1 MGRERRFSVERGSS
15 YPGDCSHEFRPVAP
29 ARRSRGSFFGGDG
42 EGSESNSRHSRQG
55 AAGAR
60 RNSKSGQPIM
70 TMIFRKPIE
79 GIERPQM
86 PADVVIVGGGPAGM
100 ACALRLA
107 QLIDAHNAAHP
118 DSQLSKENIYV
129 LEKAREIGQHCLS
142 GALLDPRSMREL
154 LPDFEKEAPLD
165 AKVDKESVYFLTE
178 KSKFKFPITPPPLR
192 DHGNYVISLNRF
204 VKWLGSKVEET
215 GITIFTGF
223 AGSELLFEG
232 DRVTGVRTDDKGVDK
247 EGHQKSNFEPGYDL
261 QAKIVILAEG
271 PRGSL
276 TKQLINKFDLAK
288 NTNPQTYGVGV
299 KELWEVPAGRI
310 APGEVIYTMGWP
322 LTTKE
327 YGGAWIYGSKDN
339 VVSLGFVTGL
349 DYADP
354 RLDPQ
359 RVLQQFKRHPFVA
372 KLLEGG
378 KMIRYG
384 AKSLPYGGWWAI
396 PPVAGNGWMILGD
409 SAGFLNSARLKGIHL
424 AIKSGMLAAETAFEA
439 LKKDDSSAAMLGEY
453 QKKVESSWIKDELW
467 KVRNMHQ
474 GFEQGLYAG
483 MFHTGLQMITGGRGL
498 RNRYPARA
506 GHEHMHKLAELPAD
520 GGAEAHLLGPA
531 KGDGRLTFDKLT
543 DLYHSGTK
551 HEEDQPSHLVIDDTN
566 ICNTRCVK
574 EYGSPCQNFC
584 PANVYEMVDDASQPN
599 GKLISLNPSNCV
611 HCKTCDIADPYQII
625 TWVPPEGGGGPNY
638 DGM

>member
-1 MGRERRFSVERGSS
+1 ML
-15 YPGDCSHEFRPVAP
+15 
-29 ARRSRGSFFGGDG
+29 
-42 EGSESNSRHSRQG
+42 
-55 AAGAR
+55 
-60 RNSKSGQPIM
+60 
-70 TMIFRKPIE
+70 IFRKPLE

-118 DSQLSKENIYV
+118 DAQLSKENIYV
-129 LEKAREIGQHCLS
+129 LEKAREVGQHCLS

-154 LPDFEKEAPLD
+154 LPGFEKEAPLD
-165 AKVDKESVYFLTE
+165 AEVTKEAVYFLTE
-178 KSKFKFPITPPPLR
+178 KSKFKFPITPPFLR

-204 VKWLGSKVEET
+204 VKWLGGKVEET
-215 GITIFTGF
+215 GITVFTGF

-232 DRVTGVRTDDKGVDK
+232 NRVTGVRTDDKGVDK

-261 QAKIVILAEG
+261 NAKVVILAEG

-276 TKQLINKFDLAK
+276 TKQLIEKFDLAK
-288 NTNPQTYGVGV
+288 NANPQTYGVGV

-310 APGEVIYTMGWP
+310 AAGEVIYTMGWP
-322 LTTKE
+322 LTSHE
-327 YGGAWIYGSKDN
+327 YGGAWIYGSKGDGSNNN

-359 RVLQQFKRHPFVA
+359 RVLQEFKRHPFVA

-384 AKSLPYGGWWAI
+384 AKSMPYGGWWAI
-396 PPVAGNGWMILGD
+396 PPVAGDGWMILGD

-424 AIKSGMLAAETAFEA
+424 AIKSGMLAAETAFYA
-439 LKKDDSSAAMLGEY
+439 LIRDDSSAATLGEF
-453 QKKVESSWIKDELW
+453 QKKVESSWIKEELW
-467 KVRNMHQ
+467 KVRNLHQ
-474 GFEQGLYAG
+474 GFEHGMYAG
-483 MFHTGLQMITGGRGL
+483 MFHTALQMITGGRGL
-498 RNRYPARA
+498 RNRYPAKA
-506 GHEHMHKLAELPAD
+506 GYEHMRKLADLPAD
-520 GGAEAHLLGPA
+520 GGAEAHLLGAA
-531 KGDGRLTFDKLT
+531 KGDGKLTFDKLT

-551 HEEDQPSHLVIDDTN
+551 HEEDQPAHLVIHDTN

-574 EYGSPCQNFC
+574 EFGSPCQNFC
-584 PANVYEMVDDASQPN
+584 PANVYEMVEDASQPN
-599 GKLISLNPSNCV
+599 GKRISLNPSNCV